1 MVTSVVSCPGKVLLA
16 GGYLVLD
23 RQHQGFVVST
33 PSRFFTV
40 VDDITQEG
48 NAGDHQ
54 AADERIRLT
63 VRSPQ
68 FDDGLWEYEAVQ
80 VEGEWTVKEHK
91 KEGVPSETTADSR
104 SLDLAAEGLRTD
116 ACSHC
121 RGSSNSFVHLSLQA
135 TLQLASALSPSTPFR
150 SLDIT
155 IDATPIPFAPLNCT
169 IRNVHK
175 TGLGSSAAMV
185 TSLTSSLF
193 LHWTSPSSPSSSSR
207 LPNPDDGT
215 VQLMHNLAQY
225 VHSLAQGKVGSGFD
239 VSAAVYGSQVY
250 KRFDVRCL
258 GDLLG
263 ADAARASKP
272 SATDLFDVLSPR
284 RNPSWTAPTTH
295 GSVSTFSLPP
305 GVLLLLADVDAGS
318 NTPSMVGKVMAWK
331 KAQPM
336 EAERVWTEL
345 GESNERLREALGALG
360 RRCDEDK
367 AEYEREVD
375 RLAALPA
382 EERPQLTR
390 LRTVQWLDSPLP
402 FAVAAQHI
410 LTIRSLMRH
419 MGESSLVPIEPPEQ
433 TRLLDACSAL
443 PGVVG
448 AGVPGAG
455 GYDAIWVL
463 CLSPS
468 SALAP
473 APVEAVDAL
482 LRSYTAMSVRPL
494 SRSAWVPGGT
504 EEGERGLLRERIEQ
518 VEGLSEAVA
527 RGRK

>member
-40 VDDITQEG
+40 VDDVTQEG
-48 NAGDHQ
+48 TAGDQQ

-68 FDDGLWEYEAVQ
+68 FEDGLWEYEAVQ
-80 VEGEWTVKEHK
+80 EEGEWTVKELN
-91 KEGVPSETTADSR
+91 KEG
-104 SLDLAAEGLRTD
+104 
-116 ACSHC
+116 
-121 RGSSNSFVHLSLQA
+121 GSSNSFVHLSLQA

-155 IDATPIPFAPLNCT
+155 IVGSNDFYSQSRSDATPIPFAPLNCT

-193 LHWTSPSSPSSSSR
+193 LHWTSPSPPSSSGR

-258 GDLLG
+258 GDLLD

-272 SATDLFDVLSPR
+272 SAKGLVDVLSPS
-284 RNPSWTAPTTH
+284 RNPSWTAPTTF
-295 GSVSTFSLPP
+295 GSVSPFSLPP

-331 KAQPM
+331 KAQPE
-336 EAERVWTEL
+336 EADQVWREL
-345 GESNERLREALGALG
+345 GESNERLREAFGALG
-360 RRCDEDK
+360 RRCEEGK
-367 AEYEREVD
+367 EEYEREIE
-375 RLAALPA
+375 RLAALPVG
-382 EERPQLTR
+382 E
-390 LRTVQWLDSPLP
+390 WSDSSLP
-402 FAVAAQHI
+402 FAAAAQHI
-410 LTIRSLMRH
+410 LTTRSLMRR
-419 MGESSLVPIEPPEQ
+419 MGESSSVPIEPPEQ

-468 SALAP
+468 SSLSASAP
-473 APVEAVDAL
+473 APAEAVDAL

-504 EEGERGLLRERIEQ
+504 EEGERGLLRETVGE
-518 VEGLSEAVA
+518 VEGLADAVE
-527 RGRK
+527 RGRRK